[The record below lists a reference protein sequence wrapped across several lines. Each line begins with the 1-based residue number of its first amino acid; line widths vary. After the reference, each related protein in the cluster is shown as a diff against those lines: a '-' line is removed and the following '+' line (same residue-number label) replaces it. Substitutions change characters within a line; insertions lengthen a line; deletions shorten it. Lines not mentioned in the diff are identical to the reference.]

1 MEAENVYNEINRK
14 ETKVMKK
21 TINITLL
28 ELAKLLKKREFLL
41 GLIMVF
47 LMGGGMAY
55 GAYVFPDSFGV
66 HNVIAFFGNFSSI
79 LIMFLAAKSL
89 GEEFDLKTTIF
100 VFTSRSSRI
109 QIIAAKIVSIALANM
124 LIGLCGGILY
134 DIALIICKQP
144 WTVPG
149 LFGIIG
155 KEILIYMIYGFAIG
169 ATAVMITC
177 FLNTTITPFIYLIVL
192 FWVMPGILQMLGQ
205 KIAGLKKVMDYVLFC
220 LSDEF
225 LMYQVWSIKN
235 IAVFIVTGI
244 AFSIAGMA
252 ILQKK
257 DL

>member
-1 MEAENVYNEINRK
+1 
-14 ETKVMKK
+14 MKK
-21 TINITLL
+21 TIRITFL
-28 ELAKLLKKREFLL
+28 ELAKILKKREFLS
-41 GLIMVF
+41 GLIMV
-47 LMGGGMAY
+47 LVMGGGMTY
-55 GAYVFPDSFGV
+55 GAYAFPDSFGV

-89 GEEFDLKTTIF
+89 GEEFDLKTSTF
-100 VFTSRSSRI
+100 VFTSRSSRL
-109 QIIAAKIVSIALANM
+109 QIITAKIMSVTLAGM

-134 DIALIICKQP
+134 DIAWIICKQP
-144 WTVPG
+144 WTVSV

-155 KEILIYMIYGFAIG
+155 KEILIYMVYGFDIG

-192 FWVMPGILQMLGQ
+192 FWVMPSILQMIGQ
-205 KIAGLKKVMDYVLFC
+205 KIAALEKILDYVLFC
-220 LSDEF
+220 ISDEF

-244 AFSIAGMA
+244 AFSIVGMT

>member
-1 MEAENVYNEINRK
+1 
-14 ETKVMKK
+14 MKK
-21 TINITLL
+21 IISITLL

-41 GLIMVF
+41 GLIMV
-47 LMGGGMAY
+47 LVMGGGMTY

-89 GEEFDLKTTIF
+89 GEEFDLKTATF

-109 QIIAAKIVSIALANM
+109 QIITAKIISVAIANM

-144 WTVPG
+144 WTVSVLLG
-149 LFGIIG
+149 VIG
-155 KEILIYMIYGFAIG
+155 KEILIYMIYGFAVG

-177 FLNTTITPFIYLIVL
+177 FLNTTITPFIFLIVL
-192 FWVMPGILQMLGQ
+192 FWVMPSVLQMIGE
-205 KIAGLKKVMDYVLFC
+205 KITALEKGMDYVLFC
-220 LSDEF
+220 ISDEF
-225 LMYQVWSIKN
+225 LLYQVWSIKN
-235 IAVFIVTGI
+235 IVVFIVTGI

>member
-1 MEAENVYNEINRK
+1 
-14 ETKVMKK
+14 MKK
-21 TINITLL
+21 IISITLL

-41 GLIMVF
+41 GLIMV
-47 LMGGGMAY
+47 LVMGGGMTY

-89 GEEFDLKTTIF
+89 GEEFDLKTATF

-109 QIIAAKIVSIALANM
+109 QIITAKIVSIALANI

-144 WTVPG
+144 WTVPM
-149 LFGIIG
+149 LLETIG
-155 KEILIYMIYGFAIG
+155 KVILIYMIYGFAVG
-169 ATAVMITC
+169 ATAVMVTC

-192 FWVMPGILQMLGQ
+192 FWIMPSILNMIGQ
-205 KIAGLKKVMDYVLFC
+205 KITALEKGMRYVLFC
-220 LSDEF
+220 ISDEF
-225 LMYQVWSIKN
+225 LMYQVLSIKN

-244 AFSIAGMA
+244 AFSITGMA
-252 ILQKK
+252 VLQKK